1 MTANTYGL
9 TPKQMAYNQAIN
21 EYLDRPSQSTLNN
34 LKVVR
39 LESGVAD
46 TGLVQEI
53 AKRHLSEK
61 AVPKSLKDREVAVQT
76 QMLSTVVDVTPT
88 GHRVGLSNLGNTC
101 WGNATLQAF
110 VLSNPEMDSLLT
122 TPLVKGDSESITDF
136 AARKQL
142 QTNLKALKDEYSK
155 DSPDQTEITRL
166 LTQIWTSDIIVS
178 SRLRPMERQEDA
190 PELLGLILE
199 TLDAGKSGHVSFE
212 ERSAIQVRGTSA
224 TSHKSDH
231 ANQIIKSKG
240 LGTNP
245 TVQKTIDSMFTT
257 EVINDD
263 KSPEGKVTP
272 ADKRIYYRTVGDG
285 AAPTSLAVQ
294 LPRFAFDGSG
304 KKVTTPIKGFDQEI
318 RVPFHDAEG
327 KLVKHGVYQVDS
339 VVLHLGNT
347 LRSGHYITL
356 VRTGPDS
363 WEERNDSFVRTVDS
377 VEARRMME
385 EHGYLIRMTQVREEE
400 VCCITPI
407 RARYY

>member
-21 EYLDRPSQSTLNN
+21 EYLDRPSESTLNN

-53 AKRHLSEK
+53 AKRHLAEK

-122 TPLVKGDSESITDF
+122 TPLVKGNSESNTDF
-136 AARKQL
+136 EARKQL

-155 DSPDQTEITRL
+155 ASPDQTEITRL
-166 LTQIWTSDIIVS
+166 LTKIWTSDIIVS

-190 PELLGLILE
+190 PEFLELILD
-199 TLDAGKSGHVSFE
+199 TLDAGKSGRISFE
-212 ERSAIQVRGTSA
+212 ERSALQHKGNVSTD
-224 TSHKSDH
+224 HKSDR
-231 ANQIIKSKG
+231 ASQVIKAKG
-240 LGTNP
+240 LAPSP
-245 TVQKTIDSMFTT
+245 TVQKTIDRMFDT
-257 EVINDD
+257 EDVEHDTYEK
-263 KSPEGKVTP
+263 KS
-272 ADKRIYYRTVGDG
+272 IYYRTVGDG

-304 KKVTTPIKGFDQEI
+304 KKVTTSIKGFDQEI

-327 KLVKHGVYQVDS
+327 KLVRHGVYQVDS

-363 WEERNDSFVRTVDS
+363 WEERNDSFVRSVDS
-377 VEARRMME
+377 SEARRMME
-385 EHGYLIRMTQVREEE
+385 EHGYLVRMTQVREEA
-400 VCCITPI
+400 VS
-407 RARYY
+407 